1 MTKVKRYLKR
11 KILYLKRKFIPLS
24 IPELIDIT
32 LENQYLFQTGLC
44 SWVYNLYVY
53 NILTFNE
60 YNKFIKCIRENGE
73 DKSRN
78 VFWWKEG
85 DIQPRIEF
93 LEQLKQSKK

>member
-1 MTKVKRYLKR
+1 MK
-11 KILYLKRKFIPLS
+11 KIKIYLKRKFYIPLS

-44 SWVYNLYVY
+44 SWVAHLYVD

-60 YNKFIKCIRENGE
+60 YSRLLDCIRENGE
-73 DKSRN
+73 NKSRN

-85 DIQPRIEF
+85 DIHPRIEF
-93 LEQLKQSKK
+93 LKQLKLKYENK